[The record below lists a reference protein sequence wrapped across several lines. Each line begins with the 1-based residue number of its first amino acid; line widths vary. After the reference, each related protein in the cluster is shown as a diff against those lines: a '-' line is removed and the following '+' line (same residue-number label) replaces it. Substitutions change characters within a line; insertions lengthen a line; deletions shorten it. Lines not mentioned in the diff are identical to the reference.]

1 MSKTKTKTKSKPQGL
16 APAPAKGLGKDIA
29 AQRRRQNAADRRER
43 EKREEEQKRVARQR
57 LLGNTVGQPT
67 DADRL
72 LAHIVN
78 TVTGPQTAYLRAIGF
93 DQAVIGNVGGWYSK
107 GRTTAWTNWKE
118 VHVTGGLELVAPK
131 EGVSEWDRI
140 VDAVAAL
147 KGAFQH
153 EFGHLRFTVP
163 FNRLMETTTEDLG
176 ENGLNR
182 FHQMTW
188 NILEDQRMEAA
199 VVEAVPSI
207 AAYFKVMVANIVL
220 GDQVTSQ
227 AWVYIAGR
235 DYLSPAF
242 SQASR
247 DLFAFTYGE
256 EAADTWS
263 NIVATYKAATTHI
276 DLASTVVTAKAF
288 LDDLGID
295 RPGEGTPG
303 EHRAADDGFRQYE
316 DNVEPAPSADPS
328 AGATGSITDDDDADA
343 DTSGG
348 AGDDADDDGDDGDDA
363 DTTGGGD
370 DADTD
375 GDDDADADGAGGAGA
390 DGDDD
395 DVDADGGGNAATDSA
410 KDNEADTDSPSDGVG
425 TGEGLQS
432 LADQERREAQ
442 EEVAQHHD
450 VQAMANDV
458 SAAHG
463 DGGGSQYPVYTGS
476 KREFDEVT
484 VKSCEDNARAIAE
497 GFNSFLAALT
507 PHMTGGQE
515 DGYLDP
521 LAYRTREIGDRA
533 FWRNM
538 EGEVSDKLDM
548 HLSVLVDNS
557 GSMSGRLMDEASQAI
572 YTLHSAADDLGLPT
586 NFLLWNSHRKV
597 YQVATNG
604 PEPVYYTTGGGTWA
618 EDAIRDSLNHCD
630 DSVSNHLVVIVTD
643 GSWGGEDR
651 YSILGTERRDNT
663 KYLLVCIGDST
674 PPAGHSYADSTV
686 TISSASQ
693 MGTVIESALHALV
706 D

>member
-1 MSKTKTKTKSKPQGL
+1 MSKTKSKPQGL

-43 EKREEEQKRVARQR
+43 EKLEESQRQAARQR
-57 LLGNTVGQPT
+57 LRGNTVGQPT

-78 TVTGPQTAYLRAIGF
+78 TVTGPQTAYLRSQGF
-93 DQAVIGNVGGWYSK
+93 DQRVIGNVGGNYGDGQTK
-107 GRTTAWTNWKE
+107 AWTDWKD
-118 VHVTGGLELVAPK
+118 VVVTGGSQLVAPK
-131 EGVSEWDRI
+131 EGVSEWERI

-163 FNRLMETTTEDLG
+163 FNRLMETTSEDLG

-199 VVEAVPSI
+199 VVGAVPSI

-220 GDQVTSQ
+220 GDRVTSQ

-247 DLFAFTYGE
+247 DLFAAKHGE
-256 EAADTWS
+256 EAAATWS
-263 NIVATYKAATTHI
+263 SIVATYKAATTHI

-303 EHRAADDGFRQYE
+303 EHRKADDGFRQYE

-343 DTSGG
+343 DTAGG
-348 AGDDADDDGDDGDDA
+348 AGDDADTA
-363 DTTGGGD
+363 
-370 DADTD
+370 
-375 GDDDADADGAGGAGA
+375 GDDDVDADGAGGAGA

-395 DVDADGGGNAATDSA
+395 DAADGGGNASTDSA
-410 KDNEADTDSPSDGVG
+410 KDTDTDTDSPSDGVG

-450 VQAMANDV
+450 VQSMANDV
-458 SAAHG
+458 SAAHS

-484 VKSCEDNARAIAE
+484 VESCEGNARAIAD

-515 DGYLDP
+515 EGCLDA
-521 LAYRTREIGDRA
+521 LAYRTREVGARDYR
-533 FWRNM
+533 RNM

-572 YTLHSAADDLGLPT
+572 YTLHSAADELGLPT
-586 NFLLWNSHRKV
+586 DFLLWNSHRKV

-604 PEPVYYTTGGGTWA
+604 PEPVYYATGGGTWA

-643 GSWGGEDR
+643 GSWGSEER
-651 YSILGTERRDNT
+651 YSILSTERRDNT
-663 KYLLVCIGDST
+663 KYLLVCIGNST

-686 TISSASQ
+686 TISNAAQ
-693 MGTVIESALHALV
+693 MGPVIESALHALV

>member
-1 MSKTKTKTKSKPQGL
+1 MSKTKTKTKTKSTPQGV

-43 EKREEEQKRVARQR
+43 EKLEASQKQAARQR
-57 LLGNTVGQPT
+57 LLGSRAGQPT

-78 TVTGPQTAYLRAIGF
+78 TVTGPQTAYLRAMGF
-93 DQAVIGNVGGWYSK
+93 DQDVVSHAGGQY
-107 GRTTAWTNWKE
+107 GAGQTTAWTDWKQ
-118 VHVTGGLELVAPK
+118 VVVVAGRQLVAPK
-131 EGVSEWDRI
+131 EGVPEWERI

-163 FNRLMETTTEDLG
+163 FNRLIETTTEDLG
-176 ENGLNR
+176 ENSLKR
-182 FHQMTW
+182 SHQMTW

-199 VVEAVPSI
+199 VVGAVPSI

-220 GDQVTSQ
+220 GDRVTSQ

-235 DYLSPAF
+235 DYLSPAL
-242 SQASR
+242 SQACR
-247 DLFAFTYGE
+247 DLFAAQYGE
-256 EAADTWS
+256 EAAATWS
-263 NIVATYKAATTHI
+263 RIVATYKAATTNI
-276 DLASTVVTAKAF
+276 DLASTVVTAKTF

-303 EHRAADDGFRQYE
+303 EHRSADDGWRQYE

-328 AGATGSITDDDDADA
+328 AGATGSITDDADADADA
-343 DTSGG
+343 DTAGG
-348 AGDDADDDGDDGDDA
+348 AGDDDDA
-363 DTTGGGD
+363 DDADGADTAGGD
-370 DADTD
+370 GADTA

-390 DGDDD
+390 DGDADD
-395 DVDADGGGNAATDSA
+395 ADEADGGAGGG
-410 KDNEADTDSPSDGVG
+410 NEADTDTDTDSPSDGVG
-425 TGEGLQS
+425 TGESLQS

-450 VQAMANDV
+450 VQSMANDV

-463 DGGGSQYPVYTGS
+463 HGGGSQYPVYTGS
-476 KREFDEVT
+476 KREFDGVT
-484 VKSCEDNARAIAE
+484 VKSCEDNARTIAE

-521 LAYRTREIGDRA
+521 LAYRTREVGARDYR
-533 FWRNM
+533 RKM

-557 GSMSGRLMDEASQAI
+557 GSMMGRLMDEASQAI
-572 YTLHSAADDLGLPT
+572 YTLHSAADELGLPAD
-586 NFLLWNSHRKV
+586 FLLWNSHRKV

-604 PEPVYYTTGGGTWA
+604 PEPVYYATGGGTWA

-643 GSWGGEDR
+643 GTWGSEER
-651 YSILGTERRDNT
+651 YAIMGTERRDNT
-663 KYLLVCIGDST
+663 KYLLVCIGNST

-693 MGTVIESALHALV
+693 MGPVIESALHALV